1 MSIRLVS
8 ISHKTAP
15 LEVRE
20 LFAFTKEQQEELMR
34 TLISEGRAAESVV
47 ISTCNR
53 TEIYTYYEDQD
64 GQRKNLFTLQQQLIL
79 RAAGAENSPNVADY
93 LRFYQ
98 DEKAVCHLF
107 SVAAGLDSMVVG
119 EDQILGQVKKA
130 QEQAQAAGTSG
141 KYLNTLFRYA
151 ITCSKKN
158 QDGNRSFQ
166 DCSFHSHAGG
176 EGGGRG
182 SGGPLWKA
190 CDGHR
195 RHGTDRRHCAEESL
209 QYEGAFTGRL
219 L

>member
-1 MSIRLVS
+1 MSICMVGIDHNRADVD
-8 ISHKTAP
+8 
-15 LEVRE
+15 VRA
-20 LFAFTKEQQEELMR
+20 LFSFTKKN
-34 TLISEGRAAESVV
+34 AAAAMLGWKKVPGILGCVV

-130 QEQAQAAGTSG
+130 Q
-141 KYLNTLFRYA
+141 
-151 ITCSKKN
+151 
-158 QDGNRSFQ
+158 
-166 DCSFHSHAGG
+166 
-176 EGGGRG
+176 
-182 SGGPLWKA
+182 
-190 CDGHR
+190 
-195 RHGTDRRHCAEESL
+195 
-209 QYEGAFTGRL
+209 
-219 L
+219 